1 MFGRKI
7 IAELAEIAQDL
18 VRSPLT
24 LASIREANSAWVLRP
39 SPRLLVFGFPRDAF
53 PKARTLALPMPTP
66 SFAGR
71 CLNMGQWRACLGQ
84 SKMA

>member
-39 SPRLLVFGFPRDAF
+39 SPAF
-53 PKARTLALPMPTP
+53 SSLAFRATHFQKREHWLSHAYTL
-66 SFAGR
+66 FAGR
-71 CLNMGQWRACLGQ
+71 CLNMGSGRACLGQ